1 MKLKKR
7 LTIKDV
13 NVDCGRF
20 GVVRPANVFPR
31 IGWSGVLDQKRA
43 ARFNSLFG
51 DDADSSSIRI
61 IADHLSKKNTENFLH
76 ANLGEMQIC
85 YKEIFRSN
93 IDITL
98 AINTESVGNSLL
110 DMRLDDDT

>member
-1 MKLKKR
+1 
-7 LTIKDV
+7 
-13 NVDCGRF
+13 
-20 GVVRPANVFPR
+20 
-31 IGWSGVLDQKRA
+31 
-43 ARFNSLFG
+43 
-51 DDADSSSIRI
+51 
-61 IADHLSKKNTENFLH
+61 
-76 ANLGEMQIC
+76 MQIC